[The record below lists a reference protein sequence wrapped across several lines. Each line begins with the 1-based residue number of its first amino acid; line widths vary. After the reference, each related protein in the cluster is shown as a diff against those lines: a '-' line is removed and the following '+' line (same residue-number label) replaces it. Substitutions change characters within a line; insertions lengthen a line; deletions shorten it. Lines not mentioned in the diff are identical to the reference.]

1 MRRRRKPLTRLTSRG
16 RACPL
21 TNDEVLAVLDGQRV
35 PLSTPEVAEFC
46 RARYEHPVITVDRV
60 RAILTYLL
68 HRKRVRSWQGSDEN
82 AAVLTGLGL
91 EAAVLP
97 NRLRYWMTAPI
108 EGSKQ

>member
-1 MRRRRKPLTRLTSRG
+1 MRRRRPLTRLTDRG

-60 RAILTYLL
+60 RAILTFLL
-68 HRKRVRSWQGSDEN
+68 HRKRVLSWQGSTEN
-82 AAVLTGLGL
+82 IAVLADLGL
-91 EAAVLP
+91 DTAALP
-97 NRLRYWMTAPI
+97 NRLRYWTTAPI
-108 EGSKQ
+108 EGSRQ